1 MKTIKNNICIVNGK
15 WSTNNFGDTIN
26 TPEQQQQFMD
36 KLNRVKQFSNCREL
50 THRKVEVLFR
60 ILDTN
65 ETTDRALTR
74 LLEMNTKEIKNLC
87 LE

>member
-1 MKTIKNNICIVNGK
+1 MRIVNGK
-15 WSTNNFGDTIN
+15 WSTNSFGDAIET
-26 TPEQQQQFMD
+26 TEQGNEFMD
-36 KLNRVKQFSNCREL
+36 KLRRVKEFARGREL

-60 ILDTN
+60 ILDTD

-74 LLEMNTKEIKNLC
+74 LLEMNKKEIKNLC

>member
-1 MKTIKNNICIVNGK
+1 MKIINGK
-15 WSTNNFGDTIN
+15 WSTNIFGDAIET
-26 TPEQQQQFMD
+26 TEQGNEFMD
-36 KLNRVKQFSNCREL
+36 KLRRVKEFSNGREL

-74 LLEMNTKEIKNLC
+74 LLEMDTKDIRSLC

>member
-15 WSTNNFGDTIN
+15 WSTNIFGDAIET
-26 TPEQQQQFMD
+26 TQQQQQFMD
-36 KLNRVKQFSNCREL
+36 KLNRVKQFSNGREL
-50 THRKVEVLFR
+50 THRKVEVLFK

-65 ETTDRALTR
+65 DTTDRALTR
-74 LLEMNTKEIKNLC
+74 LLEMDTKDIRSLC

>member
-1 MKTIKNNICIVNGK
+1 MRIINGK
-15 WSTNNFGDTIN
+15 WSTNIFGDKIET
-26 TPEQQQQFMD
+26 TEQQQQFID
-36 KLNRVKQFSNCREL
+36 KLNRVKEFSRGRDL

-65 ETTDRALTR
+65 ETTDRALTK
-74 LLEMNTKEIKNLC
+74 LLEMNAKEIKNLC

>member
-1 MKTIKNNICIVNGK
+1 MKIINGK
-15 WSTNNFGDTIN
+15 WSTNKFGDAIET
-26 TPEQQQQFMD
+26 TEQGNEFMD
-36 KLNRVKQFSNCREL
+36 KLNRVKEFSRGREL

-65 ETTDRALTR
+65 DATDRALTK

-87 LE
+87 LV

>member
-1 MKTIKNNICIVNGK
+1 MKIINGK
-15 WSTNNFGDTIN
+15 WSTNIFGDAIET
-26 TPEQQQQFMD
+26 TEQGNEFMD
-36 KLNRVKQFSNCREL
+36 KLRRVKEFSRGREL

-65 ETTDRALTR
+65 DATDRALTS
-74 LLEMNTKEIKNLC
+74 LLEMNQKEIKNLC

>member
-1 MKTIKNNICIVNGK
+1 MKVINGK
-15 WSTNNFGDTIN
+15 WSTNIFGDKIET
-26 TPEQQQQFMD
+26 TEQGNEFMD
-36 KLNRVKQFSNCREL
+36 KLNRVKEFSRGRDL

-65 ETTDRALTR
+65 DATDRALTK
-74 LLEMNTKEIKNLC
+74 LLEMNQKDIKNLC

>member
-1 MKTIKNNICIVNGK
+1 MRIVNGK
-15 WSTNNFGDTIN
+15 WSTNIFGDAIET
-26 TPEQQQQFMD
+26 TEQQRQFID
-36 KLNRVKQFSNCREL
+36 KLNRVKQFSSGREL

-74 LLEMNTKEIKNLC
+74 LLDMDAKDIRNLC
-87 LE
+87 LL

>member
-1 MKTIKNNICIVNGK
+1 MKVINGK
-15 WSTNNFGDTIN
+15 WSTNIFGDAIET
-26 TPEQQQQFMD
+26 TEQGNEFMD
-36 KLNRVKQFSNCREL
+36 KLNRVKEFSRGRDL

-65 ETTDRALTR
+65 ETTDRALTK
-74 LLEMNTKEIKNLC
+74 LLDMNQKEIKRLC

>member
-1 MKTIKNNICIVNGK
+1 MRIVNGK
-15 WSTNNFGDTIN
+15 WSTNRFGDAIT
-26 TPEQQQQFMD
+26 TTEQGNEFMD
-36 KLNRVKQFSNCREL
+36 KLRRVKQFSSGREL

-74 LLEMNTKEIKNLC
+74 LLDMDAKEIKNLC
-87 LE
+87 LL

>member
-1 MKTIKNNICIVNGK
+1 MKVINGK
-15 WSTNNFGDTIN
+15 WSTNNFGDTIE
-26 TPEQQQQFMD
+26 TTEQQQQFMD
-36 KLNRVKQFSNCREL
+36 KLNRVKQFSNGREL
-50 THRKVEVLFR
+50 TYRKVEVLFR

>member
-1 MKTIKNNICIVNGK
+1 MKVINGR
-15 WSTNNFGDTIN
+15 WETQQGDKIN

-36 KLNRVKQFSNCREL
+36 KLNRVKQFSNGREL

>member
-1 MKTIKNNICIVNGK
+1 MRIINGK
-15 WSTNNFGDTIN
+15 WTTQHGDTIR
-26 TPEQQQQFMD
+26 TPEQQQQFID
-36 KLNRVKQFSNCREL
+36 KLNRVKQFSSGREL

-74 LLEMNTKEIKNLC
+74 LLDMDAKDIRNLC
-87 LE
+87 LL